1 MDEAVRLINRSV
13 TGVQGDIG
21 NIGDLDRLFKLI
33 TEEKGRP
40 YMVIANAAIQVSAPL
55 GAIEI
60 EQYSRIFDL
69 NVRGTLFT
77 VQGDLPLLT
86 DGASIL
92 LTASVAA
99 STGNPARSIYGASKA
114 AIR

>member
-1 MDEAVRLINRSV
+1 MHSSLVTVQEFAWRRYVCWWKKARVIITGLRQANVDEAVRLITRSV

-55 GAIEI
+55 GAI
-60 EQYSRIFDL
+60 
-69 NVRGTLFT
+69 
-77 VQGDLPLLT
+77 
-86 DGASIL
+86 
-92 LTASVAA
+92 
-99 STGNPARSIYGASKA
+99 
-114 AIR
+114 